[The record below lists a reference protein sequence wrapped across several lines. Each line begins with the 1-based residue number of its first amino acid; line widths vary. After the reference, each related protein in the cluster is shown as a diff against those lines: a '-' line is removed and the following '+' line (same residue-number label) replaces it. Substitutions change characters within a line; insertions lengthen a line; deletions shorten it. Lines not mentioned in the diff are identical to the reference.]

1 MGSNN
6 ITKPQRSAGH
16 GARSGGWAYFN
27 KHKETY
33 MFLIPGL
40 ILVILFCY
48 IPLAG
53 LSVAFLDYNVF
64 KGMASPFVGLENFKS
79 IFTMPEFTQSI
90 WNTALLG
97 CLNVLIKF
105 PTPILFALLLNELKN
120 GMFKRVTQTVSYLP
134 HFISTIAVV
143 GLASSLFSNY
153 GIVNDLRLAF
163 MGEETERVLFLT
175 LQDWFVPMNVG
186 LTVWKNL
193 GWSAVIYLATISGI
207 DPGLYEAAIIDGA
220 GRFKQCIHITIPSIL
235 GTVIIL
241 LILEIGNLFRSNFDM
256 IYGLQNAF
264 IDFEVISTV
273 VYKQGITQGNYS
285 IATALSL
292 MEGLMSLVLVLGT
305 NYFSKKVNET
315 SIV

>member
-1 MGSNN
+1 MGSKN
-6 ITKPQRSAGH
+6 ITKTQQKEKRT
-16 GARSGGWAYFN
+16 ARNSGWVYFN

-33 MFLIPGL
+33 MFLVPGL

-64 KGMASPFVGLENFKS
+64 KGMASPFVGFENFKN
-79 IFTMPEFTQSI
+79 IFTMPEFTKAI

-97 CLNVLIKF
+97 ILNVVVKF
-105 PTPILFALLLNELKN
+105 PMPILFALMLNELKN
-120 GMFKRVTQTVSYLP
+120 GIFKRFTQTVSYLP

-143 GLASSLFSNY
+143 GLASSMFSTY
-153 GIVNDLRLAF
+153 GIVNDIRVALG
-163 MGEETERVLFLT
+163 GEETERLLFLT
-175 LQDWFVPMNVG
+175 FQDWFVPMNVG
-186 LTVWKNL
+186 LTIWKTI

-235 GTVIIL
+235 GTVVIL

-273 VYKQGITQGNYS
+273 VYKQGIEAGDYS
-285 IATALSL
+285 TSTALSL
-292 MEGLMSLVLVLGT
+292 MEGVMSLILVLGT
-305 NYFSKKVNET
+305 NYFSKKVNDT

>member
-1 MGSNN
+1 MGSKNK
-6 ITKPQRSAGH
+6 TKTQQKEKRTAQS
-16 GARSGGWAYFN
+16 SGWVYFN

-33 MFLIPGL
+33 MFLVPGL

-64 KGMASPFVGLENFKS
+64 KGMASPFVGFENFKN
-79 IFTMPEFTQSI
+79 IFTMPEFTRAI

-97 CLNVLIKF
+97 ILNVVVKF
-105 PTPILFALLLNELKN
+105 PMPILFALMLNELKN
-120 GMFKRVTQTVSYLP
+120 GLFKRFTQTVSYLP

-143 GLASSLFSNY
+143 GLASSMFSTY
-153 GIVNDLRLAF
+153 GIVNDIRVALG
-163 MGEETERVLFLT
+163 GEGTERLLFLT
-175 LQDWFVPMNVG
+175 FQDWFVPMNVG
-186 LTVWKNL
+186 LTIWKTI

-235 GTVIIL
+235 GTVVIL

-273 VYKQGITQGNYS
+273 VYKQGIEAGDYS
-285 IATALSL
+285 TSTALSL
-292 MEGLMSLVLVLGT
+292 MEGVMSLILVLGT
-305 NYFSKKVNET
+305 NYFSKKVNDT